1 MKILELSLMCS
12 FNSIQY
18 CFTTQGMKATS
29 NAMGSQ
35 MGGFVQRTAR
45 PQTVRRC
52 FGFFSVLYI
61 LQYYSLIWN
70 FQYYS
75 LICNFSH
82 NVAMAA
88 ARGAAFWPVLPVLAS
103 LAPEKNLSPFQ
114 NIQKNAR
121 KLTRCSSTTDIII
134 VIIFGP
140 DWQINI
146 YEH

>member
-1 MKILELSLMCS
+1 MSMKILELSLMCS

-18 CFTTQGMKATS
+18 CFTTQGRQAIH
-29 NAMGSQ
+29 NAMGCR
-35 MGGFVQRTAR
+35 MGHLVQRTAR
-45 PQTVRRC
+45 TTTVRRC

-88 ARGAAFWPVLPVLAS
+88 ARGAAFWPVLG
-103 LAPEKNLSPFQ
+103 APQ
-114 NIQKNAR
+114 NRRRTSAPSKTS
-121 KLTRCSSTTDIII
+121 KKMLES
-134 VIIFGP
+134 
-140 DWQINI
+140 
-146 YEH
+146 

>member
-18 CFTTQGMKATS
+18 CFTTQGRQATI
-29 NAMGSQ
+29 NAMGFRISPPKV
-35 MGGFVQRTAR
+35 VQRPAR

-75 LICNFSH
+75 LICNFSQ

-88 ARGAAFWPVLPVLAS
+88 ARGATFWPVLTLGCTWEVPDTLPKHPKKCSKVDPLLIDNRHHNCNHIRPRLAN
-103 LAPEKNLSPFQ
+103 KY
-114 NIQKNAR
+114 I
-121 KLTRCSSTTDIII
+121 
-134 VIIFGP
+134 
-140 DWQINI
+140 
-146 YEH
+146 

>member
-1 MKILELSLMCS
+1 MCS

-18 CFTTQGMKATS
+18 CFTTQGMSPTS
-29 NAMGSQ
+29 NAMGRL
-35 MGGFVQRTAR
+35 MGHLVQRTAR

-75 LICNFSH
+75 LICNFSQ

-88 ARGAAFWPVLPVLAS
+88 ARGATFWPVLPVLAR

-121 KLTRCSSTTDIII
+121 KLTRCSLTTDIII